1 MFGLT
6 LNHWKVMSGAPSA
19 LQMRVAV
26 VPLSAAALL
35 RAGERS
41 ISGESVNKHILQVQQ
56 GTEQQDIQGA
66 GWPVIQQDIGGWL
79 FSLTWFNMV

>member
-1 MFGLT
+1 
-6 LNHWKVMSGAPSA
+6 MSGAPSA

-41 ISGESVNKHILQVQQ
+41 ISGESVNTHILQVQQ

-66 GWPVIQQDIGGWL
+66 G
-79 FSLTWFNMV
+79 